1 MEKLRMSRHHST
13 FTLFA
18 DLLKA
23 GKSGRWPVLSMDL
36 GRQPVRDFP
45 AELKANL
52 TSEFD
57 EPEVNE
63 VDTGNGTR
71 EGHESWKTH
80 GQYPTILPEY
90 LLPSYKRPQHHKPDI
105 IRAVGYTI
113 DERTGLLIMDLTYT
127 GHRTLQI
134 IECKYSTDTNMDT
147 IYDDIKNIYTPLRHS
162 ILDHGW
168 WDDTIEIIPIV
179 ISRTGSFHVKT
190 LGEIAQLVSWQEE
203 PPPVRTY
210 TSLDRDC
217 KAIVRELNAHAQQ
230 WLTLL
235 LAVAAKRLVP
245 SKTPRRHR
253 RHN

>member
-1 MEKLRMSRHHST
+1 MC
-13 FTLFA
+13 
-18 DLLKA
+18 A
-23 GKSGRWPVLSMDL
+23 GVSYAHIG
-36 GRQPVRDFP
+36 
-45 AELKANL
+45 
-52 TSEFD
+52 
-57 EPEVNE
+57 
-63 VDTGNGTR
+63 
-71 EGHESWKTH
+71 
-80 GQYPTILPEY
+80 YI
-90 LLPSYKRPQHHKPDI
+90 LLPADKRPQHQKPDI

-113 DERTGLLIMDLTYT
+113 DERTDLLVRDLTYT
-127 GHRTLQI
+127 GHRTLQL

-147 IYDDIKNIYTPLRHS
+147 IYEDIKNIYTQLRHC
-162 ILDHGW
+162 ILEHGW

-179 ISRTGSFHVKT
+179 ISRTASFHVKT

-203 PPPVRTY
+203 PPPDRMTY